1 MSNQDCGR
9 KSVELEAADRRNAR
23 LGIVL
28 FIIYLLVYAAF
39 VGLCAFSL
47 KTMETPLLGVNLAV
61 VYGFGLIGFAFVL
74 AMIYMWMCKPS
85 DETKA

>member
-9 KSVELEAADRRNAR
+9 KSVELEAADRGNAR
-23 LGIVL
+23 VGIVL
-28 FIIYLLVYAAF
+28 FIIYLAVYAAF

-47 KTMETPLLGVNLAV
+47 KTMETPLLGVNLAI

-74 AMIYMWMCKPS
+74 AMIYMWMCQPS
-85 DETKA
+85 DEAKA